1 MKMYSLCI
9 WFRFLTENFEF
20 IGDKDYKGC
29 KYTKVCED
37 KQEKSKRQI
46 IEAVNSQIKNFN
58 LISRWREIKTFV
70 AYLYAYAIGYSFFWK
85 K

>member
-37 KQEKSKRQI
+37 KQEKSKK
-46 IEAVNSQIKNFN
+46 ANH
-58 LISRWREIKTFV
+58 
-70 AYLYAYAIGYSFFWK
+70 
-85 K
+85 